1 MGSISER
8 LREERDRLG
17 LTQDQVADLTEQSR
31 KSQMRYESGDRSPN
45 GPYFAKLAEVGVD
58 ILYVLTG
65 SRTPPAVQQ
74 VQSFMRQNAQMF
86 ALADKAAALEQMA
99 LQFEDADGDF
109 VPVPVHDAMLAAGAG
124 HENGAEDLIGH
135 LAFRRDWL
143 KKIDLKPDNA
153 VIAHARGD
161 SMAPTLHDGDA
172 VLIDRA
178 ASLVPP
184 AVRDQNDQ
192 RPATIYAL
200 LDDGAAR
207 IKRLA
212 FSDPGTLVLLSD
224 NPAYPPEFR
233 PAEMVSI
240 IGKVVWWG
248 HTARG

>member
-1 MGSISER
+1 MNTFGER
-8 LREERDRLG
+8 LKGERTRLG
-17 LTQDQVADLTEQSR
+17 FTIEGFCDLVGVKKNAQINYEADR
-31 KSQMRYESGDRSPN
+31 RSPD
-45 GPYFAKLAEVGVD
+45 GVYMARAAEAGVD
-58 ILYVLTG
+58 ILYVLTS

-74 VQSFMRQNAQMF
+74 AQSFMRQNAPMF

-99 LQFEDADGDF
+99 SQFEDDEGDF